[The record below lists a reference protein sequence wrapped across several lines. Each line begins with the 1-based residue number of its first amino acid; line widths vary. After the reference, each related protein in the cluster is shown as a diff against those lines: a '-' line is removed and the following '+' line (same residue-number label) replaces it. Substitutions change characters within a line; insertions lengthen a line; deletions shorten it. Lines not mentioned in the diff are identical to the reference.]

1 MTLHAK
7 IHTTPTGDIT
17 VLMEGGL
24 DFETSIPFREEVQ
37 SLMENNPC
45 STVTLDMNRVDFVGS
60 SGISIFVETLRILG
74 RKQGQLKLSNV
85 KEEFVKVFK
94 LYKLETLENLIDQFE
109 SDETEE
115 TNTLFGGRR
124 RTFEQ

>member
-24 DFETSIPFREEVQ
+24 DYETSLPFREEIQ
-37 SLMENNPC
+37 DLMLSNPA

-109 SDETEE
+109 SDNTDEM
-115 TNTLFGGRR
+115 NTLFGNRR